1 MELDYPER
9 RLNARKSIPLFGMSG
24 AFLMVHEKR
33 GERFI
38 CQRYRTNNRI
48 RSPRLTASGE
58 HDNVDKGSR
67 QNRSVTSGKGLALRI
82 EYLSPFERRI
92 EDAYDGLALLWQ
104 TLEPGQM

>member
-1 MELDYPER
+1 VELDYPER

-24 AFLMVHEKR
+24 AFLMVHENW

-38 CQRYRTNNRI
+38 RQRYRTNNRI

-67 QNRSVTSGKGLALRI
+67 QNRSVTLEKGLALRV
-82 EYLSPFERRI
+82 EPR
-92 EDAYDGLALLWQ
+92 GL
-104 TLEPGQM
+104 